1 MQVYRDTKDQEE
13 YNKRNKIESE
23 RDIIQRIKLE
33 KALNSRRNWEGQ
45 IKNEKDSR
53 LSYKVN
59 FKQDKTRDL
68 ANKFRIAESIR

>member
-33 KALNSRRNWEGQ
+33 KALNSRRNWEDK

>member
-33 KALNSRRNWEGQ
+33 KALNSRRNWEDQ

>member
-1 MQVYRDTKDQEE
+1 MQVYRDTKEQEE

-33 KALNSRRNWEGQ
+33 KALNSRRNWEDQ